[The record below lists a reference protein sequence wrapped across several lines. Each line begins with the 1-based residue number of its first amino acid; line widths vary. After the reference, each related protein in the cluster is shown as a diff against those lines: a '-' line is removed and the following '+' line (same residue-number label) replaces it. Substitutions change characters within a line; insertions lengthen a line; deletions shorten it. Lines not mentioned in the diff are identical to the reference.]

1 MVSDAEKSG
10 VASWSSKVLNRVGA
24 EKQKSSET
32 DDQLYVKKAGL
43 VDLCGSDFSWNDRS
57 HLWEGPATPFRILP
71 FKKRSKDKRAI
82 LDKGFIM
89 LCLSLADLMYMYT
102 DGQRTVQHFEPGHDI
117 PQSTVTLNCNKES
130 GWNDSWMKFYEHMAP
145 TGAIPFP
152 ERLAPFQTWWHACVS
167 EVWREIASL
176 STATCNGFQFRS
188 PQLCMRD
195 QFRLHVAK
203 EMFFFLSEPAPF
215 FGAGAVWAPGKAICR
230 HCG

>member
-1 MVSDAEKSG
+1 MTIFYMVSDAEKSG

-32 DDQLYVKKAGL
+32 DDQLYVKKVGL

-57 HLWEGPATPFRILP
+57 HLWEGPAATPFRILP

-117 PQSTVTLNCNKES
+117 PQSTVTLNCNEES
-130 GWNDSWMKFYEHMAP
+130 GWNDSWMKFYDHMAP

-152 ERLAPFQTWWHACVS
+152 ERLAPFSDMVT
-167 EVWREIASL
+167 RL
-176 STATCNGFQFRS
+176 LLRS
-188 PQLCMRD
+188 VKRNCKP
-195 QFRLHVAK
+195 
-203 EMFFFLSEPAPF
+203 
-215 FGAGAVWAPGKAICR
+215 
-230 HCG
+230 